1 MGFAAMRIGHL
12 TLMAASS
19 NSRNHPR
26 TGVVR
31 HIDELG
37 RIVIPSEIRKRFGF
51 GDKDPVE
58 ITVKGDTILLSRPQA
73 TCVFCGRDERLNEH
87 RGRLVCN
94 PCIAELSAAAA

>member
-1 MGFAAMRIGHL
+1 
-12 TLMAASS
+12 MAASS
-19 NSRNHPR
+19 TSRTQPR

-58 ITVKGDTILLSRPQA
+58 ITVKGDTILLTRPRA
-73 TCVFCGRDERLNEH
+73 TCLFCGRDENLSEH
-87 RGRLVCN
+87 RGRLVCAT
-94 PCIAELSAAAA
+94 CIAELSNAAA

>member
-1 MGFAAMRIGHL
+1 MGFAAISNGHQDP
-12 TLMAASS
+12 MAAAS
-19 NSRNHPR
+19 NSRNQPR

-73 TCVFCGRDERLNEH
+73 ACVFCGRDERLNEH
-87 RGRLVCN
+87 RGRLVCA
-94 PCIAELSAAAA
+94 PCVTELSGAAA

>member
-1 MGFAAMRIGHL
+1 MGFAAIRIGHVD
-12 TLMAASS
+12 LMTAAS
-19 NSRNHPR
+19 NSRNQPR

-73 TCVFCGRDERLNEH
+73 ACVFCGREENLREY
-87 RGRLVCN
+87 RGRLVCVA
-94 PCIAELSAAAA
+94 CVAELSAAAA

>member
-1 MGFAAMRIGHL
+1 MGFAAMPIGHL
-12 TLMAASS
+12 TRMAASP
-19 NSRNHPR
+19 NARKHPR

-51 GDKDPVE
+51 GDKAPVE

-73 TCVFCGRDERLNEH
+73 ACVFCGGDEGLNEH
-87 RGRLVCN
+87 RGRLVCDS
-94 PCIAELSAAAA
+94 CVAELAASAA

>member
-1 MGFAAMRIGHL
+1 
-12 TLMAASS
+12 MASAS
-19 NSRNHPR
+19 NTRNPAR

-58 ITVKGDTILLSRPQA
+58 ITVKGDTILLSRPKA
-73 TCVFCGRDERLNEH
+73 ACVFCGRDETLAEH
-87 RGRLVCN
+87 RGRLVCR
-94 PCIAELSAAAA
+94 PCISELTAA

>member
-1 MGFAAMRIGHL
+1 
-12 TLMAASS
+12 MAAAS
-19 NSRNHPR
+19 NSRNQPR

-73 TCVFCGRDERLNEH
+73 ACVFCGRDDRLNEH
-87 RGRLVCN
+87 RGRLVCA
-94 PCIAELSAAAA
+94 PCVTELSGAAA